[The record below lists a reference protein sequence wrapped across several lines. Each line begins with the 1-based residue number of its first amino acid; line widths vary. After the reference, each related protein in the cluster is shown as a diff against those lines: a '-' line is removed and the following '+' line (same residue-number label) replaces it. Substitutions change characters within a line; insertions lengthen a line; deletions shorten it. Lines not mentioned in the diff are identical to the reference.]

1 MIIDGVVIAVSSGRI
16 IFQFPGKGTLAVDS
30 RVELG
35 VHQISVV
42 VAVIVVTP
50 RCEPP
55 PG

>member
-30 RVELG
+30 TVVLG
-35 VHQISVV
+35 GHQISVV
-42 VAVIVVTP
+42 ALTVVTP